1 MIEKFNLTWH
11 EFESHGKNLLRNLME
26 TEEFSDVTLVF
37 DDQHHYKAHRF
48 VLNSCSSVFR
58 NILTNNQV
66 NTLIYLR
73 GINHEE
79 LESILRFIY
88 LGEATFYQERMNEF
102 LNFAKNFDIKEIG
115 KNTIHK
121 ESVELKSNENDHEEP
136 LKFEFSN
143 QIKNESTI
151 VSSVNTSLVNHS
163 KFFNTLVPGEK
174 LQRSYKQTC

>member
-1 MIEKFNLTWH
+1 M
-11 EFESHGKNLLRNLME
+11 
-26 TEEFSDVTLVF
+26 
-37 DDQHHYKAHRF
+37 
-48 VLNSCSSVFR
+48 
-58 NILTNNQV
+58 
-66 NTLIYLR
+66 
-73 GINHEE
+73 
-79 LESILRFIY
+79 ESILRFIY

-115 KNTIHK
+115 KNTIHN

-163 KFFNTLVPGEK
+163 KFLNTLVPGEK
-174 LQRSYKQTC
+174 L